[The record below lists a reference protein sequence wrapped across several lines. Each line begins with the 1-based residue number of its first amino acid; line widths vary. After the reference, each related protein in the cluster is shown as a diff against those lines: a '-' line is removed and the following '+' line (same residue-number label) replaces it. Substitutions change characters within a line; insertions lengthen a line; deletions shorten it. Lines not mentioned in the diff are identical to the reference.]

1 MYPNSL
7 KNIKLFNFLLLLLI
21 SASPERMLGMAE
33 KAGYC
38 ETEQKASQTTKE
50 GLWVLILAL
59 SGVSRMIWGKLLS
72 LWLTQFPI

>member
-1 MYPNSL
+1 M
-7 KNIKLFNFLLLLLI
+7 

-38 ETEQKASQTTKE
+38 EIEQKASQTRKE

-59 SGVSRMIWGKLLS
+59 PGVSGMIWGKLLS